1 MSSIKD
7 IAKTIKTTPEVVSGV
22 FNYNSSISIDDSQK
36 KDIIKASMDV
46 ELEILKDHKKNYAS
60 SKKICFGIVCCYPE
74 EQELQ
79 NQFYLYVSMAI
90 SKLCK
95 LDKIQTVGITVLENG
110 FFLKKGLK
118 VDGVFAIGKFSEKQL
133 ENIEMISENII
144 FIDSSPKP
152 SKFDSVI
159 VNTQLGTL
167 QALQYLYKLGHK
179 KIAFL
184 GGISLNGE
192 KEIDWFY
199 RSESTYIEFMKSHNI
214 FDSSYLYEGKEI
226 SFFEGERLTTQ
237 ILIDH
242 KELPSAFFVCNDTMA
257 MGVLTRLKEYEIK
270 VPEKVSLVGFNN
282 IPSVKFLN
290 PPLTTVNI
298 PMDFIAVNAIEI
310 LMKRTLKLVNFPRTL
325 YSPTKLIIRESTK
338 TYRHR

>member
-7 IAKTIKTTPEVVSGV
+7 IAKTIKTTPEIVSGV
-22 FNYNSSISIDDSQK
+22 FNYDSSISIDDTQK
-36 KDIIKASMDV
+36 KDIVKASMDA
-46 ELEILKDHKKNYAS
+46 ELEILKDYKKNYHL
-60 SKKICFGIVCCYPE
+60 KKKVCFGIVGSYPE
-74 EQELQ
+74 ERVLN

-95 LDKIQTVGITVLENG
+95 LDTIQTVEINVLNNE
-110 FFLKKGLK
+110 FSFKKEQK
-118 VDGVFAIGKFSEKQL
+118 IDGVFAIGKFSDKQL
-133 ENIEMISENII
+133 ENLELLSDNII

-152 SKFDSVI
+152 SKFDSI
-159 VNTQLGTL
+159 LVNTQLGSL
-167 QALQYLYKLGHK
+167 QALQYLFKLGHK

-184 GGISLNGE
+184 GGISINGQ
-192 KEIDWFY
+192 KELDWFY

-214 FDSSYLYEGKEI
+214 FDSSLLYEGKEI

-270 VPEKVSLVGFNN
+270 VPEKVSLMGFNN

-298 PMDFIAVNAIEI
+298 PMEFIAVNAIEI
-310 LMKRTLKLVNFPRTL
+310 LVKRVLKLVNFPRTL
-325 YSPTKLIIRESTK
+325 YSPTKLVIRDSTK

>member
-7 IAKTIKTTPEVVSGV
+7 IAKTIKTTPEIVSGV
-22 FNYNSSISIDDSQK
+22 FNYDSSISIDDTQK
-36 KDIIKASMDV
+36 KDIVKASMDA
-46 ELEILKDHKKNYAS
+46 EIEILKDYKKNYHF
-60 SKKICFGIVCCYPE
+60 KKKVCFGIVGSYPE
-74 EQELQ
+74 ERVLN
-79 NQFYLYVSMAI
+79 NQFYLFVSMAI

-95 LDKIQTVGITVLENG
+95 LDKIQTVEINVLDNG
-110 FFLKKGLK
+110 FYFKKEQK
-118 VDGVFAIGKFSEKQL
+118 IDGVFAIGKFSDKQL
-133 ENIEMISENII
+133 ENLELISDNII

-152 SKFDSVI
+152 SKFDSI
-159 VNTQLGTL
+159 LVNTQLGTL
-167 QALQYLYKLGHK
+167 QALQYLFKLGHK

-184 GGISLNGE
+184 GGISINGQ
-192 KEIDWFY
+192 KELDWFY

-214 FDSSYLYEGKEI
+214 FDSSLLYEGKEI

-270 VPEKVSLVGFNN
+270 VPEKVSLIGFNN

-298 PMDFIAVNAIEI
+298 PMEFIAVNAIEI
-310 LMKRTLKLVNFPRTL
+310 LVKRVLKLVNFPRTL
-325 YSPTKLIIRESTK
+325 YSPTKLVIRESTK